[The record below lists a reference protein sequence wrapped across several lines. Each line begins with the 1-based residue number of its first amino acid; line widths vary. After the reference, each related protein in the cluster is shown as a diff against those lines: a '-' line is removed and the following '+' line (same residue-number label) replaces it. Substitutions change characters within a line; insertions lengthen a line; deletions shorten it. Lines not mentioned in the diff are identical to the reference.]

1 MKKLTVLAV
10 DDVLANRISLQYLIE
25 EYCDD
30 IDVVLAESGEEALKI
45 TYTLD
50 INLIILDI
58 QMPGMDGFET
68 AKYLKSNPKTG
79 NIPVIFLTSVNDD
92 TTLVKVF
99 NMGASDYISK
109 PFNKEELK
117 VRVKNHLNNYA
128 LQKEVQLKIKQIN
141 SILNE
146 QNNLVI
152 LTDGFTLE
160 FANKTFLDFVGFET
174 IEQFHSYYTML
185 CDIFVA
191 NDQFEK
197 LQNKQGSSWL
207 ETIIYMPSSDQIVKI
222 LSAKFIL
229 HAFSVNIKKYE
240 QEQYIV
246 TFTDIS
252 DTILNQMKLQNK
264 IVHDKLTNAFN
275 REYFEQ
281 NYQKLLELYCT
292 SEHTLAISMLDLDKF
307 KGVND
312 NYGHDVGDA
321 VLIHFVQIIQR
332 YSREEDI
339 LVRWGGEEFI
349 FILKVQCKED
359 LQKALNNLRKI
370 IASEDFPTIGTQTCS
385 MGASLYR
392 GDEDIEKTIKR
403 ADEALYE
410 AKLNGRNQVIIS

>member
-1 MKKLTVLAV
+1 MNKSINILIV
-10 DDVLANRISLQYLIE
+10 DDEKTNIQYVSKILENKYTIKVA
-25 EYCDD
+25 YN
-30 IDVVLAESGEEALKI
+30 GEQALKI
-45 TYTLD
+45 LSKIAID
-50 INLIILDI
+50 LVLLDI
-58 QMPGMDGFET
+58 QMPIMDGYAVIE
-68 AKYLKSNPKTG
+68 KMKTTP
-79 NIPVIFLTSVNDD
+79 NIQDIPVIFLTSVNDD

>member
-1 MKKLTVLAV
+1 MNKSINILIV
-10 DDVLANRISLQYLIE
+10 DDEKTNIQYVSRILENKYTIKVA
-25 EYCDD
+25 YN
-30 IDVVLAESGEEALKI
+30 GEQALKI
-45 TYTLD
+45 LSKIAID
-50 INLIILDI
+50 LVLLDI
-58 QMPGMDGFET
+58 QMPIMDGYTVIEEM
-68 AKYLKSNPKTG
+68 KKTPNIK

-92 TTLVKVF
+92 TTLIKVF
-99 NMGASDYISK
+99 NMGASDYITK

-128 LQKEVQLKIKQIN
+128 LQKEVQLKVKQIN

-146 QNNLVI
+146 QDNLVI

-160 FANKTFLDFVGFET
+160 FANKTFLEFFGFEC
-174 IEQFHSYYTML
+174 IVQLHSYYKTL
-185 CDIFVA
+185 SDIFVINDMLFDTGKIEEDHLWIDVIA
-191 NDQFEK
+191 NLPSFER
-197 LQNKQGSSWL
+197 
-207 ETIIYMPSSDQIVKI
+207 IVKI
-222 LSAKFIL
+222 LSSKFIL
-229 HAFSVNIKKYE
+229 HAFSVNIKKYG
-240 QEQYIV
+240 QDQYIV

-252 DTILNQMKLQNK
+252 DTILNQIKLENK

-292 SEHTLAISMLDLDKF
+292 AEYTLAISMLDLDKF
-307 KGVND
+307 KKVND

-321 VLIHFVQIIQR
+321 VLIHFVQIIKR

-349 FILKVQCKED
+349 FILKVQRKED
-359 LQKALNNLRKI
+359 LQKALDNLRKVI
-370 IASEDFPTIGTQTCS
+370 ENENFPTIGTQTCS

-392 GDEDIEKTIKR
+392 GDENIEKTIKR

-410 AKLNGRNQVIIS
+410 AKLNGRNQVVIS

>member
-1 MKKLTVLAV
+1 MNKSINILIV
-10 DDVLANRISLQYLIE
+10 DDEKTNIQYVSKILENKYTIKVA
-25 EYCDD
+25 YN
-30 IDVVLAESGEEALKI
+30 GEQALKI
-45 TYTLD
+45 LSKIAID
-50 INLIILDI
+50 LVLLDI
-58 QMPGMDGFET
+58 QMPIMDGYAVIE
-68 AKYLKSNPKTG
+68 KMKKTP
-79 NIPVIFLTSVNDD
+79 NIQDIPVIFLTSVNDD

-307 KGVND
+307 KRVND

-392 GDEDIEKTIKR
+392 GDGDIEKTIKR
-403 ADEALYE
+403 ADEALYA